1 MAVPAARSPRI
12 AIVIPAYNHEAY
24 VAEAIAS
31 VLGQDWPD
39 LELHVLDDGSTD
51 GTYAAAE
58 RALDRAGTR
67 RCSLRRQENVG
78 SAETINRLVAGCD
91 SDLVGI
97 LNSDD
102 RYLPGR
108 LQALA
113 ALAEPGR
120 DFLGFTGV
128 AFDPGAMIS
137 PTDSFET
144 WYRGK
149 IAYALSLPTCG
160 FALVTANLSISS
172 SNFLFSRELFDRAGG
187 FNTALPLTQDWEF
200 LLKALRWTE
209 PRLVARRLLYYRA
222 HATNSFR
229 RLVDIRIE
237 QSRQAL
243 DGYLS
248 WADDGATNPLAPTP
262 VNWPRF
268 FPVFAGSCAPAFSS
282 EPVGTF
288 LPQSLMA
295 EHGSGGSVGAA
306 QEGAAL
312 HGLVLAA
319 RQREANVRR
328 PTRELLERA
337 AAQWDGVR
345 AAVPADG

>member
-51 GTYAAAE
+51 ATYAAAE
-58 RALDRAGTR
+58 RALERAGRR
-67 RCSLRRQENVG
+67 RCSLRRQSNVG

-108 LQALA
+108 LAALA
-113 ALAEPGR
+113 TLAEPGR
-120 DFLGFTGV
+120 DFLGITGV

-149 IAYALSLPTCG
+149 LAYALSLPTCG

-172 SNFLFSRELFDRAGG
+172 SNFLFTRALFDRAGG
-187 FNTALPLTQDWEF
+187 FNADLPLTQDWEF

-209 PRLVARRLLYYRA
+209 PRLVGRRLLYYRT

-237 QSRQAL
+237 QSRRAL
-243 DGYLS
+243 DGYLA
-248 WADDGATNPLAPTP
+248 WAGGASANALAPTP
-262 VNWPRF
+262 ANWPRF

-282 EPVGTF
+282 EPVAEF
-288 LPQSLMA
+288 LPPSLLA
-295 EHGSGGSVGAA
+295 THGQVGGVGPG
-306 QEGAAL
+306 QEDAAL
-312 HGLVLAA
+312 RGLVFAA
-319 RQREANVRR
+319 RQRQDNMRR
-328 PTRELLERA
+328 PTRELLEQA
-337 AAQWDGVR
+337 AAQWNGVLEG
-345 AAVPADG
+345 VQADG